1 MQGNYQ
7 TDQPTG
13 LGHLPALLARLL
25 EQSYRDQRTRSA
37 TLCDKNVVH
46 IGTSVDKSKLG
57 AGDWAWGCG
66 YRNLQMVFSTII
78 SRPEFVQPLLSY
90 PLLRPAI
97 IHALHAP
104 SIAIPS
110 IHLWQTVIQDA
121 WNIGFDPD
129 GAAHFSGHLIGKK
142 QWIGTTEVYVA
153 LSRLGLKC
161 QIIDFPKPSA
171 PNGQHIKLIQWVENY
186 FNSTSNLTD
195 NVRPFLFSHLLNST
209 IKPKIEITNRFPLY
223 FQHDGHSRTIIGIEI
238 NSDCQTQL
246 LILDPAKKIAAPLKK
261 VCEQMS
267 ASHESSHPQTDRP
280 LHQPG
285 GGESSLLDRY
295 PSDSLL
301 RSTKPLAKGT
311 RNSKPTE
318 LDLRAYPKLL
328 GAHRLTLKEL
338 SKKKQYQILCVLD
351 QVPKPADSD
360 PDQHKL
366 HTIRSLRIL

>member
-57 AGDWAWGCG
+57 PETGHGDADTGTCRW
-66 YRNLQMVFSTII
+66 Y
-78 SRPEFVQPLLSY
+78 SRLSF
-90 PLLRPAI
+90 LGRSSPAI

-110 IHLWQTVIQDA
+110 IHLWQSVIQDA
-121 WNIGFDPD
+121 WNNGFDPD

-171 PNGQHIKLIQWVENY
+171 PNGQHIKLIQWVEINRYTLDY

-195 NVRPFLFSHLLNST
+195 NNST

-246 LILDPAKKIAAPLKK
+246 LILDPAKRIDLSTNR
-261 VCEQMS
+261 EEE
-267 ASHESSHPQTDRP
+267 SHLSWTGIHQTPSSVRQSLSQKEHVT
-280 LHQPG
+280 LNQP
-285 GGESSLLDRY
+285 SLIYVLIL
-295 PSDSLL
+295 SFW
-301 RSTKPLAKGT
+301 A
-311 RNSKPTE
+311 
-318 LDLRAYPKLL
+318 
-328 GAHRLTLKEL
+328 AHRLTLKEL

>member
-195 NVRPFLFSHLLNST
+195 NDRKTENDVKTHPEFVFFGT
-209 IKPKIEITNRFPLY
+209 KIELDDKAEDRNNKSIPITQRSKIPNNQSYFCSSPLM
-223 FQHDGHSRTIIGIEI
+223 GGMECWCR
-238 NSDCQTQL
+238 
-246 LILDPAKKIAAPLKK
+246 KIAAPLKK

-338 SKKKQYQILCVLD
+338 SKKKQYQ
-351 QVPKPADSD
+351 VPKPADSD